1 MLRLKHLMV
10 AIFCLVGSPPAV
22 LAQDIVQQRDDKKIE
37 LEQVRDKIQE
47 LEEHREA
54 LKDEIAALDKDV
66 AAINRALIEAAKR
79 GQELE
84 GKIDKSEQ
92 RLAKLNK
99 TRDTVRA
106 SLANRRAVLSEIIG
120 ALQRMGRKPPPALL
134 VRPEDALSSV
144 RSAIMLG
151 AVVPEIR
158 SETEEL
164 VSDLDVLSQTTQR
177 IEEEKGVL
185 RQRLN
190 ALAEDETR
198 LTLLVEEK
206 NSIAQKSQKTLEQ
219 EQQRSAK
226 LAQNAKSLEALIG
239 DLEKEI
245 SSAAAAAKAAR
256 EADARRRKDAEER
269 LAKARASLRKDGQ
282 ATERAKIDPKT
293 ANNGRTAPAIAFHR
307 AKGALPKPVRGVE
320 LHGFGQKTSSS
331 ARSPN
336 VALATRPNARVI
348 SPADGWVVYA
358 GPFRS
363 YGQLLILNA
372 GDGYHVV
379 LSGMSDIDVTQ
390 GRFVLAGEPVGRMGA
405 TRVAASGSVKL
416 GSTRPVLYVEF
427 RKGGKPVDP
436 APWWATGT
444 EGPGNDS

>member
-1 MLRLKHLMV
+1 MLRLKPL
-10 AIFCLVGSPPAV
+10 ILAV
-22 LAQDIVQQRDDKKIE
+22 LCLLLLPWAALGQDIVQQRDDKKIE
-37 LEQVRDKIQE
+37 LEQVRDKIEE
-47 LEEHREA
+47 LNEHREA
-54 LKDEIAALDKDV
+54 LRDEIAALDKDV
-66 AAINRALIEAAKR
+66 TAINRALIEAAKR

-84 GKIDKSEQ
+84 GQINKSEE
-92 RLAKLNK
+92 RLVELNK

-106 SLANRRAVLSEIIG
+106 SLANRRAVLAEIIG
-120 ALQRMGRKPPPALL
+120 ALQRMGRKPPPVLF

-158 SETEEL
+158 SETQEL
-164 VSDLDVLSQTTQR
+164 ISDLDVLSQTTQR
-177 IEEEKGVL
+177 IEEEKTVL

-206 NSIAQKSQKTLEQ
+206 NGLAQKSLKTLEE
-219 EQQRSAK
+219 EQQRSSE
-226 LAQNAKSLEALIG
+226 LAENAKSLEALIG
-239 DLEKEI
+239 SLEKEI
-245 SSAAAAAKAAR
+245 SSAATAAKAAR
-256 EADARRRKDAEER
+256 EADARRRREAEER
-269 LAKARASLRKDGQ
+269 LAQARASLREDNP
-282 ATERAKIDPKT
+282 AASRAKIDPKT
-293 ANNGRTAPAIAFHR
+293 ADNSRTTPAIAFSR
-307 AKGALPKPVRGVE
+307 AKGALPRPVQGVE
-320 LHGFGQKTSSS
+320 LHGFDQKTSTE

-336 VALATRPNARVI
+336 IALATRPNARVI

-372 GDGYHVV
+372 GDDYHIV
-379 LSGMSDIDVTQ
+379 LSGMSNIDVAQ
-390 GRFVLAGEPVGRMGA
+390 GRFVLAGEPVGRMGT
-405 TRVAASGSVKL
+405 TRVAAAGAVKL

-436 APWWATGT
+436 APWWAAGT